1 MPPGR
6 PKLPR
11 KESALSEQDERRYRN
26 LVSLLHSLTYA
37 LTDRF
42 LKDKDEESREKIVND
57 LSYYAGLLL
66 NVDGGCGDPQLCY
79 NKETG
84 CTPCDGQPSK
94 KL

>member
-6 PKLPR
+6 PKPPR
-11 KESALSEQDERRYRN
+11 KKPALSEGDETRYRN
-26 LVSLLHSLTYA
+26 LVSLLHSLTYV

-42 LKDKDEESREKIVND
+42 LKDEGSREKIVKD
-57 LSYYAGLLL
+57 LAYHAELLL
-66 NVDGGCGDPQLCY
+66 DVDGGCGDPQLCY

-94 KL
+94 KA